1 MLRQVT
7 GQAVPAIFNMLTV
20 AMGIFVIQFFIGKY
34 GKASVA
40 GYGIATRI
48 EQMLLLP
55 AMGLNYAVL
64 SLVGQN
70 NGAGRLDRVRETWHT
85 TLRYGLTMMAAG
97 GVLLWFTRRWLM
109 GVFTH
114 DQEVIDRGSEYL
126 GIASVTL
133 CSYVILFQTVVLL
146 QGLKKPSFA
155 IWIGLY
161 RQIIAP
167 LLVFN
172 LFAVVLGWGLWGI
185 WWGITIITW
194 SAALMTLG
202 YGRWVLSKARA

>member
-1 MLRQVT
+1 M
-7 GQAVPAIFNMLTV
+7 
-20 AMGIFVIQFFIGKY
+20 IQYFIGKY
-34 GKASVA
+34 GKGPVA

-55 AMGLNYAVL
+55 TMGLNYAVL

-70 NGAGRLDRVRETWHT
+70 NGAGKLSRVRETWHT
-85 TLRYGLTMMAAG
+85 TLRYGLTMMAVG
-97 GVLLWFTRRWLM
+97 GILLWFTRRLLM
-109 GVFTH
+109 AVFTD

-133 CSYVILFQTVVLL
+133 CSYVILFQTVFLL

-167 LLVFN
+167 LLVFH
-172 LFAVVLGWGLWGI
+172 LLAVGLGWGLWGI
-185 WWGITIITW
+185 WWGITLITW

-202 YGRWVLSKARA
+202 YGRWVLNKARV